1 MEIVQ
6 NITENL
12 EDQLEQY
19 QCLLNLA
26 ERKSH
31 LISQKAPDREAEDLH
46 KLVKSEVRVVSILK
60 ELENKRKGI
69 AKDQDFESIL
79 EDSEVS
85 RDRLMQLKD
94 AIKEVAFKLH
104 RINSKNSL
112 ALNVSLKV
120 INKMIQSV
128 KDLSIGKEV
137 TYSRVKKNKRP
148 QAYRSLNPTV

>member
-19 QCLLNLA
+19 QRLLNLA

-31 LISQKAPDREAEDLH
+31 LISKKASDREVEDLH
-46 KLVKSEVRVVSILK
+46 KLVKSEVQVVSVLK

-69 AKDQDFESIL
+69 TKDQDFESIL
-79 EDSEVS
+79 EDSDVS
-85 RDRLMQLKD
+85 RDRLMHLKD
-94 AIKEVAFKLH
+94 SIKEVAHKLH

-148 QAYRSLNPTV
+148 QAYRSLNLTV

>member
-6 NITENL
+6 NITDNL

-19 QCLLNLA
+19 QRLLSLA

-31 LISQKAPDREAEDLH
+31 LISQKASDREVEDLH
-46 KLVKSEVRVVSILK
+46 KLVKSEVQVVSILK

-79 EDSEVS
+79 EESDSAT
-85 RDRLMQLKD
+85 DRLLQLKD
-94 AIKEVAFKLH
+94 AIKDVAFKLH
-104 RINSKNSL
+104 KINSKNSL

-148 QAYRSLNPTV
+148 QAYRSLNLTV

>member
-31 LISQKAPDREAEDLH
+31 LISQKASDREAEDLH

-69 AKDQDFESIL
+69 AQDQDFESIL
-79 EDSEVS
+79 EDSDVS
-85 RDRLMQLKD
+85 RDKLMQLKD

-148 QAYRSLNPTV
+148 QAYRSLNLTV

>member
-6 NITENL
+6 NITDNL

-19 QCLLNLA
+19 QRLLSLA

-31 LISQKAPDREAEDLH
+31 LISQKASDREVEDLH
-46 KLVKSEVRVVSILK
+46 KLVKSEVQVVSILK

-79 EDSEVS
+79 EESDSAT
-85 RDRLMQLKD
+85 DRLLQLKD
-94 AIKEVAFKLH
+94 AIKDVAFKLH
-104 RINSKNSL
+104 KINSKNSL

-137 TYSRVKKNKRP
+137 TYSRVKRIKGLRP
-148 QAYRSLNPTV
+148 TDH

>member
-19 QCLLNLA
+19 QRLLNLA

-31 LISQKAPDREAEDLH
+31 LISKKASDREVEDLH
-46 KLVKSEVRVVSILK
+46 KLVKSEVQVVSVLK

-79 EDSEVS
+79 EDSDVS
-85 RDRLMQLKD
+85 RDRLMHLKD
-94 AIKEVAFKLH
+94 SIKEVAQKLH

-148 QAYRSLNPTV
+148 QAYRSLNLTV

>member
-19 QCLLNLA
+19 QRLLNLA

-31 LISQKAPDREAEDLH
+31 LISKKASDREVEDLH
-46 KLVKSEVRVVSILK
+46 KLVKSEVQVVSVLK

-69 AKDQDFESIL
+69 TKDQDFESIL
-79 EDSEVS
+79 EDSDVS
-85 RDRLMQLKD
+85 RDRLMHLKD
-94 AIKEVAFKLH
+94 SIKEVAQKLH

-148 QAYRSLNPTV
+148 QAYRSLNLTV

>member
-19 QCLLNLA
+19 QRLLNLA
-26 ERKSH
+26 EQKSH
-31 LISQKAPDREAEDLH
+31 LISQKSADREVEDLH
-46 KLVKSEVRVVSILK
+46 KLVKSEVQVVSILK
-60 ELENKRKGI
+60 ELENKRRGI
-69 AKDQDFESIL
+69 AKDQDFDSIL
-79 EDSEVS
+79 GESDVS
-85 RDRLMQLKD
+85 RDKLVQLKD
-94 AIKEVAFKLH
+94 AIKDVAFKLH
-104 RINSKNSL
+104 KINSKNSL

-137 TYSRVKKNKRP
+137 TYSRVKKQKRP
-148 QAYRSLNPTV
+148 QAYRSLNLTV

>member
-19 QCLLNLA
+19 QRLLNLA

-31 LISQKAPDREAEDLH
+31 LISKKASDREVEDLH
-46 KLVKSEVRVVSILK
+46 KLVKSEVQVVSVLK

-69 AKDQDFESIL
+69 TKDQDFDSIL
-79 EDSEVS
+79 QDSDVS
-85 RDRLMQLKD
+85 RDRLVQLKD
-94 AIKEVAFKLH
+94 AIKDVAHKLH
-104 RINSKNSL
+104 RVNSKNSL

-148 QAYRSLNPTV
+148 QAYRSLNLTV

>member
-6 NITENL
+6 NITDNL

-19 QCLLNLA
+19 QRLLNLA

-31 LISQKAPDREAEDLH
+31 LISQKASDREVEDLH
-46 KLVKSEVRVVSILK
+46 KLVKSEVQVVSILK

-79 EDSEVS
+79 EESDSAT
-85 RDRLMQLKD
+85 DRLLQLKD
-94 AIKEVAFKLH
+94 AIKDVAFKLH
-104 RINSKNSL
+104 KINSKNSL

-148 QAYRSLNPTV
+148 QAYRSLNLTV

>member
-19 QCLLNLA
+19 QRLLNLA
-26 ERKSH
+26 EQKSH
-31 LISQKAPDREAEDLH
+31 LISQKAADMEVEDLH
-46 KLVKSEVRVVSILK
+46 KLVKSEVQVVSVLK
-60 ELENKRKGI
+60 ELENKRRGI
-69 AKDQDFESIL
+69 AKDQDFDSIL
-79 EDSEVS
+79 GESDVS
-85 RDRLMQLKD
+85 RDKLVQLKD
-94 AIKEVAFKLH
+94 AIKDVAFKLH
-104 RINSKNSL
+104 KINSKNSL

-137 TYSRVKKNKRP
+137 TYSRVKKQKRP
-148 QAYRSLNPTV
+148 QAYRSLNLTV

>member
-31 LISQKAPDREAEDLH
+31 LISQKASDREAEDLH

-69 AKDQDFESIL
+69 AKDQDFQSIL
-79 EDSEVS
+79 EDSDVS
-85 RDRLMQLKD
+85 RDRLVQLKD
-94 AIKEVAFKLH
+94 AIKEVALKLH

-148 QAYRSLNPTV
+148 QAYRSLNLTV